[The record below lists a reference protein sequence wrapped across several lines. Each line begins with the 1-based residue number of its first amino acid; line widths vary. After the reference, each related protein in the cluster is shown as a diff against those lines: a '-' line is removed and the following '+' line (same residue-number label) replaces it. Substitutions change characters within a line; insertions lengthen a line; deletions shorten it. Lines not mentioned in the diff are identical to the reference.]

1 VVHTRERVFSRLAI
15 HKHIETVVARSISME
30 STLVSDMSSP
40 EVSKAEKKPKI
51 VEKRHWGP
59 ADGFRYNIEE
69 TFVSPSQQYARLT

>member
-1 VVHTRERVFSRLAI
+1 
-15 HKHIETVVARSISME
+15 ME